1 MKNIALIGFGNMGRK
16 HVENLSALQRF
27 FSIGAVYDIDPTAR
41 QAAWQAGFPVC
52 EELSAIL
59 KNDEIEICL
68 IAAPN
73 EVHKE
78 LSIVCMEAGK
88 HVICEKPATLNTDEL
103 IEVLTTAKIQN
114 RIFTVDQNRR
124 WDRDFIAVKKL
135 FQNRPLGCPIYID
148 SRVQGSHGLPDNWLS
163 RKGVGGMLLDWG
175 VHLID
180 QLLDL
185 LPGEVT
191 QVYTQ
196 QVVLPGKECEENIKL
211 LLRFS
216 GGETAQ
222 IQADTRCYCRLPRWH
237 IMFEQ
242 GTAVI
247 GEIDGCG
254 ILYTPDGS
262 SQVERE
268 NYSTGSGP
276 SRTMAPSENIAEEPL
291 VSGESP
297 SYQDTFYQNVADAI
311 DGTAELIV
319 SPGQVLRVMKVLDAA
334 RLSAENSCSIHCHI

>member
-27 FSIGAVYDIDPTAR
+27 FRSAPYMTLIPLLGR
-41 QAAWQAGFPVC
+41 RLAGWLSC
-52 EELSAIL
+52 LRGLSAIL

-73 EVHKE
+73 DVHKE

-216 GGETAQ
+216 GGRRRRSSGYPLLL
-222 IQADTRCYCRLPRWH
+222 QAATLAYH
-237 IMFEQ
+237 
-242 GTAVI
+242 V
-247 GEIDGCG
+247 
-254 ILYTPDGS
+254 
-262 SQVERE
+262 
-268 NYSTGSGP
+268 
-276 SRTMAPSENIAEEPL
+276 
-291 VSGESP
+291 
-297 SYQDTFYQNVADAI
+297 
-311 DGTAELIV
+311 
-319 SPGQVLRVMKVLDAA
+319 
-334 RLSAENSCSIHCHI
+334 